1 MALVI
6 TYPQTGDP
14 FGPGMQL
21 EVNTDLIGPFVPG
34 SWWQVD
40 LTAPSGEVFIARM
53 TVPDPT
59 HTHPMTMLDLQALDY
74 RPSVAIPE
82 SSTGMPGRLR
92 VQLVE
97 PDFTVVEDE
106 SVEIVM
112 DRETGAVQELT
123 AILQQKINAIPAGLT
138 EEQAASLVITQAAVT
153 AGFGF
158 NPIDL
163 VSGVAGAIASSAPL
177 RWGAL
182 SGTYTLTGDGEM
194 PDLDNTFQDRYGVYW
209 LATIIPAGLGH
220 RHGNSEEYP
229 NRLVQWRTVHVVG
242 GVEMVTEIVD
252 ATTHGELWAFR
263 NKRPA
268 RVQYSIL
275 PGVTL
280 QARWWQFP

>member
-21 EVNTDLIGPFVPG
+21 EVSTDLIGPFVPG

-74 RPSVAIPE
+74 RPSVATPE
-82 SSTGMPGRLR
+82 SASGAPGRLR

-138 EEQAASLVITQAAVT
+138 EEQAESLVITQAAVT
-153 AGFGF
+153 AGFGLDPL
-158 NPIDL
+158 NLVGDL
-163 VSGVAGAIASSAPL
+163 VQAIGASNPLGYGSLSSPMDCF
-177 RWGAL
+177 
-182 SGTYTLTGDGEM
+182 TGDGEM
-194 PDLDNTFQDRYGVYW
+194 PDPEPLLPKWGLYW
-209 LATIIPAGLGH
+209 VASVIPAELGH
-220 RHGNSEEYP
+220 RHGQSEEYP
-229 NRLVQWRTVHVVG
+229 SRLVQFRTVHEVG

-252 ATTHGELWAFR
+252 STTHGELWRFR
-263 NKRPA
+263 FQRPR
-268 RVQYSIL
+268 RVEYSVL
-275 PGVTL
+275 PGVTIC
-280 QARWWQFP
+280 ASWWQFP